1 MKEFRKFINS
11 LPLILRVLLALP
23 VLDGIVYG
31 IYRICKGNT
40 PNVILGLIWIF
51 AGATV
56 TWVLDLVFILLGKKI
71 FEL

>member
-1 MKEFRKFINS
+1 MNAYRKLIDE
-11 LPLILRVLLALP
+11 LPLILRIILALP

-40 PNVILGLIWIF
+40 PNMILGIAWIF
-51 AGATV
+51 VGATV
-56 TWVLDLVFILLGKKI
+56 GWILDIVFLVLGKKL